1 MIKIETSAFTGGIQG
16 TGGIAASKGAG
27 FNLNH
32 VPNLKKSF
40 FAQYFYGN
48 VIVDRQTGTN
58 SDQFKADT
66 IINNNNQLNGTVVTN
81 AHNMG
86 IGARL
91 KPDSVT
97 NIVINTSL
105 TIGNTDDDKVSDITS
120 INNKLGR
127 LSD

>member
-1 MIKIETSAFTGGIQG
+1 MWTNGSGSGISINGINFGGIQG

-66 IINNNNQLNGTVVTN
+66 IINNNNQL
-81 AHNMG
+81 
-86 IGARL
+86 
-91 KPDSVT
+91 K
-97 NIVINTSL
+97 
-105 TIGNTDDDKVSDITS
+105 
-120 INNKLGR
+120 
-127 LSD
+127 